1 MAGGKPHGLMPRQ
14 SRDNW
19 SEREL
24 SAIPATRRFE
34 GDDEELRGAVLE
46 AISVSAASDAA
57 GDSYLASAEAGRGN
71 DHAHTPATKERP
83 TLSPLPDAALEL
95 LSSLLPR
102 VFARLGVP
110 RQGWPAL
117 LMLPLMHDGRVRGR

>member
-1 MAGGKPHGLMPRQ
+1 M
-14 SRDNW
+14 
-19 SEREL
+19 SEAYDTGNTYQYL
-24 SAIPATRRFE
+24 PATRRFE

-46 AISVSAASDAA
+46 AIADSAA
-57 GDSYLASAEAGRGN
+57 GDDTSGSCLARSETSRDSGL
-71 DHAHTPATKERP
+71 ATKGRP
-83 TLSPLPDAALEL
+83 ALSPLPDAALEL

-102 VFARLGVP
+102 VFARLGIP